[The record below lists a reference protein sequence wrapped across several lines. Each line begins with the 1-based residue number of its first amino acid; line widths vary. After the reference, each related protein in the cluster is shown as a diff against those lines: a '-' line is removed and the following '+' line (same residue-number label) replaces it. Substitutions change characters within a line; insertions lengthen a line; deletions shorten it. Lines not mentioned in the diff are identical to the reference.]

1 MTKDFVLAVIE
12 HMTDKLN
19 YQVGHGAY
27 PTDLHHFLCNEDY
40 FIIGTWKAKQMLG
53 EHAFDAIGII
63 KEYEEDN
70 FGEVNTDFSSPEK
83 VCNML
88 AYIVGE
94 YVLCFSKHFQKVLL
108 DSSNVEKL
116 TKEDIHKIRKE
127 LKQVKACCVISLME
141 HGDDEHCI
149 EEAA

>member
-1 MTKDFVLAVIE
+1 MRDIVLAVIE
-12 HMTDKLN
+12 DMTDKLN
-19 YQVGHGAY
+19 HRVGHGQD
-27 PTDLHHFLCNEDY
+27 PMDLHHHLCNEDY
-40 FIIGTWKAKQMLG
+40 FIIGTWKAKQFLG

-70 FGEVNTDFSSPEK
+70 FGEVSTDFSSPER

-88 AYIVGE
+88 AYIIGE
-94 YVLCFSKHFQKVLL
+94 YVLCFSSHYQGILS
-108 DSSNVEKL
+108 DTDGGEKL

-127 LKQVKACCVISLME
+127 LKLVKACCVISLME
-141 HGDDEHCI
+141 HGDDDHCT